1 MGVVYCQGYYIGE
14 PQDKIKE
21 ENNEWF

>member
-21 ENNEWF
+21 ENNEWV